1 MSSITLTWIPRGM
14 ASILHGKGLG
24 SCLFL
29 VFFFFF
35 FCFAK
40 IHLALLYFRFFRT
53 FHDVNDAV
61 MTGMVG
67 ARGLVTIR

>member
-1 MSSITLTWIPRGM
+1 MDT
-14 ASILHGKGLG
+14 KGNG
-24 SCLFL
+24 VDIAWQGARVLFVSRVL
-29 VFFFFF
+29 FFF

>member
-24 SCLFL
+24 SCLFF

-35 FCFAK
+35 FFVLLRYTLRFYIFVSFARSMMSTMQ
-40 IHLALLYFRFFRT
+40 L
-53 FHDVNDAV
+53 
-61 MTGMVG
+61 
-67 ARGLVTIR
+67 